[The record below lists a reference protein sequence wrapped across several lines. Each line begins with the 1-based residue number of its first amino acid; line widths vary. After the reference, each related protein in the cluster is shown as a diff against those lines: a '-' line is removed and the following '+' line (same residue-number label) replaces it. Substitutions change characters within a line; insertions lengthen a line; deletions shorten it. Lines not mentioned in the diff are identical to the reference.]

1 MPLAGEPTLRYS
13 RASKYS
19 ARVVVAFGFLLFS
32 MATFAHHGSSVYDKK
47 NPVTLKATVTD
58 FVWANPHVQ
67 TYFDVKDDS
76 GKVVH
81 WSCEAPGPG
90 RMGRAGWSRNSVKP
104 GDQVTLTVWP
114 SRTGVPV
121 GFLVKLVLPGG
132 ETLST
137 GVEDLPPD

>member
-1 MPLAGEPTLRYS
+1 MPLAKEPSLRGMMKNNYS
-13 RASKYS
+13 IFATAALGS
-19 ARVVVAFGFLLFS
+19 LIFS
-32 MATFAHHGSSVYDKK
+32 IATFAHHGSSVYDKK
-47 NPVTLKATVTD
+47 NPVTLKGTVTD

-67 TYFDVKDDS
+67 TYFDVQHDS

-90 RMGRAGWSRNSVKP
+90 RMGRAGWTRNSVKS
-104 GDQVTLTVWP
+104 GDQVTLVVWP
-114 SRTGVPV
+114 SRTGAPV
-121 GFLVKLVLPGG
+121 GFLVKLVLPDG

>member
-1 MPLAGEPTLRYS
+1 MPLAEESHLRGSMKSDYLIIAAAALSFFISSIATL
-13 RASKYS
+13 
-19 ARVVVAFGFLLFS
+19 
-32 MATFAHHGSSVYDKK
+32 AHHGSSVYDKK
-47 NPVTLKATVTD
+47 NPVTLKGTVTD

-90 RMGRAGWSRNSVKP
+90 RMGRAGWTRNSVKP
-104 GDQVTLTVWP
+104 GDQVTLIVWP
-114 SRTGVPV
+114 ARTGVPV
-121 GFLVKLVLPGG
+121 GFLVKLMLPDG
-132 ETLST
+132 ETLLT